1 MSRVNC
7 IDGVTLTNANQTGI
21 GWDLQSLNVFKNVP
35 NGSKLAG
42 TWPEKI
48 NF

>member
-1 MSRVNC
+1 MSKVNSV
-7 IDGVTLTNANQTGI
+7 DGVTLTNANQTGI
-21 GWDLQSLNVFKNVP
+21 GFAKSKCIKNVP

-42 TWPEKI
+42 TQAEKI